1 MPRGDSVKRSLSRK
15 HKKFVSC
22 LLPLEVQPV
31 LPPGLRSRAQPR
43 AGSGSLRSLTRARS
57 ISDRGEP
64 WAAPQP
70 GGLSPWTPQ
79 PSPGD
84 LGRTG
89 HLQSAAELLHR
100 APAGGHRVAQQEQRD
115 APLLNQPPQH
125 RILSLWG
132 PATERKGA
140 RSVSPASPSPRTTP
154 LRPFSLLSNSLLKGI
169 SQVAKS
175 KKKTFSGASRH
186 LLI

>member
-1 MPRGDSVKRSLSRK
+1 MVPLRTPKSRSLSWK

-22 LLPLEVQPV
+22 LFPLEVQPV

-79 PSPGD
+79 PSPGA
-84 LGRTG
+84 LGTAG

-100 APAGGHRVAQQEQRD
+100 APAGGHRVAQQKHRD

-125 RILSLWG
+125 RILSLWRSE
-132 PATERKGA
+132 ERRVGKECLRLC
-140 RSVSPASPSPRTTP
+140 RSRWSPY
-154 LRPFSLLSNSLLKGI
+154 
-169 SQVAKS
+169 
-175 KKKTFSGASRH
+175 H
-186 LLI
+186 